1 LNSRVSFYKHSF
13 QKSKPTRIKPTRIQE
28 MKNMDLKHMEYLNS
42 EIYFPLHSAQNKLDD
57 DDAAEG
63 KSY

>member
-1 LNSRVSFYKHSF
+1 
-13 QKSKPTRIKPTRIQE
+13 
-28 MKNMDLKHMEYLNS
+28 MEYLNT
-42 EIYFPLHSAQNKLDD
+42 EIRFPLHSAQNKLDD